1 MTSSNGVEW
10 PMPVDVDE
18 AEQGRYGYTDSSFAS
33 DNDFI
38 DEDLF
43 MMDDG
48 DELVIEGVTD
58 TPSFP
63 SGALLTNDVQNIPGS
78 PWAQPTA
85 RQGSPRSS
93 EPLVLAKYSS
103 TIGLFSA
110 LAWVVAQFALA
121 IW

>member
-1 MTSSNGVEW
+1 MADGVEW
-10 PMPVDVDE
+10 PMPVDLDE
-18 AEQGRYGYTDSSFAS
+18 AEEGRYGYTDSSFAS
-33 DNDFI
+33 DTDFI

-48 DELVIEGVTD
+48 DEVVIEDVD
-58 TPSFP
+58 NISNIP

-85 RQGSPRSS
+85 RQGSARAS
-93 EPLVLAKYSS
+93 EPLALAKYSS

-110 LAWVVAQFALA
+110 IAWVIAQFALA